1 MVNRVILIGNL
12 GQDPE
17 IKTLEN
23 GTKVAKL
30 SVATNE
36 NYKDRTGAWQSKTEW
51 HTVIC
56 WRSIAEKAENSIRK
70 GVTLYLEGKLTTR
83 TWQDQNGNN
92 RRATEVVANY
102 FRTINKGSEGNQNQ
116 QNNNPSVPYLDSNG
130 AMDDDLPF

>member
-70 GVTLYLEGKLTTR
+70 GVTLSLEGKLTTR